1 MHSHDL
7 ARHRLVRVV
16 RMAFAVLILSAIPAL
31 ACPVCITAPERT
43 VADWILDSETVVLAR
58 EDPSKP
64 FAFVPVQVLKGSV
77 GAAPIP
83 FLVDSTTQQRLRAVP
98 EDAVLLVRA
107 SVGATQ
113 PFALAKPQAEWQRLA
128 YVDAPYRTLI
138 GQILSLRND
147 WRADQTGRTR
157 FAFFEALLDHEDP
170 AIRDLAL
177 SEIARAPYR
186 LVRTMTLRLA
196 SAEIIRSL
204 RDPTMIQWAPTYIL
218 LLGQSNDPVGRELIR
233 GTVRTGAIYGAQS
246 NLAAWATALIEID
259 GPEGISM
266 IAQDYLRASRR
277 SPAELTAIITA
288 FGVHGSDGD
297 PALRP
302 VIVAEYH
309 RLAHTNPEVAPI
321 IAHYLASL
329 NDCSQTTYLEGLL
342 DKADLWSPPE
352 SFMLS
357 VYVAMSR
364 EKRECRVERSFSP
377 HD

>member
-7 ARHRLVRVV
+7 SHHRLVRVM

-43 VADWILDSETVVLAR
+43 VADRILDSETVVLAR

-64 FAFVPVQVLKGSV
+64 FAFVPVQVLKGSADV
-77 GAAPIP
+77 APIP
-83 FLVDSTTQQRLRAVP
+83 LLVDSTTRQRLRAVP

-113 PFALAKPQAEWQRLA
+113 PFALLGKPQVEWQHLA
-128 YVDAPYRTLI
+128 YADAPYRTLI
-138 GQILSLRND
+138 GQILSLRDD
-147 WRADQTGRTR
+147 WRADQTGRAR

-186 LVRTMTLRLA
+186 LVRTMTLRLT

-204 RDPTMIQWAPTYIL
+204 RDLTMIPWAPTYIL
-218 LLGQSNDPVGRELIR
+218 LLGHRNDPAGRQLIR
-233 GTVRTGAIYGAQS
+233 GAVRAGAIYGAQS

-259 GPEGISM
+259 GPAGISM
-266 IAQDYLRASRR
+266 IAQNYLRASGR

-288 FGVHGSDGD
+288 FGVHATDGD

-302 VIVAEYH
+302 LIVAEYH

-329 NDCSQTTYLEGLL
+329 NDCSQATYFEGLL

-352 SFMLS
+352 GFMLS

-364 EKRECRVERSFSP
+364 EKRECRVE
-377 HD
+377 